1 MDPDR
6 WYSIENSVRE
16 KFPPSTLGLC
26 EWRYCF
32 PCTSFRPPRAH
43 HCSVCN
49 ACVLRM
55 DHHCPWVGNCVG
67 HKNHKLFWNFLLNST
82 LGCLFVS
89 VNMIYSAVYISFD
102 KFERDTKMLITMIAS
117 SALVFSLSGL
127 LGVHTYIM
135 VCNLSTLEM
144 DQLGKGNSFMHKKKK
159 LLSSSERK
167 RKLPLQ
173 LLFGVKVVQETNS
186 SVRYKMVNDYSRN
199 WTDYMGVNA
208 WWWLVP
214 VPASDQTC
222 SGYNW
227 TLYPR
232 TMAV

>member
-1 MDPDR
+1 MGGDYEDQPFISLDDSTEVELSTISTHLLTEQEVVNMDPDR
-6 WYSIENSVRE
+6 WCFIENSVRE
-16 KFPPSTLGLC
+16 KFPPNTMGLC

-89 VNMIYSAVYISFD
+89 VHMIYSAVYISFD
-102 KFERDTKMLITMIAS
+102 KFEKEPLFLITMIAA

-127 LGVHTYIM
+127 LGYHTYLI
-135 VCNLSTLEM
+135 VNNLSTLEM
-144 DQLGKGNSFMHKKKK
+144 G
-159 LLSSSERK
+159 
-167 RKLPLQ
+167 
-173 LLFGVKVVQETNS
+173 
-186 SVRYKMVNDYSRN
+186 
-199 WTDYMGVNA
+199 
-208 WWWLVP
+208 
-214 VPASDQTC
+214 
-222 SGYNW
+222 
-227 TLYPR
+227 
-232 TMAV
+232 